1 MIRTMTMAGLVF
13 TLSLAGTA
21 MAAEPEVVADDVVVA
36 LVDKVAAEVEKDAPG
51 TFGKINSGAHPYK
64 DKDKAEHYVF
74 VYDTDVNMVAHPDK
88 NLVGKNVKG
97 KPDPKGKK
105 FRDEIVEGALK
116 SKTGWV
122 TYVYKKPDSAGLFDK
137 KSYFKLASGSDGKK
151 YVVICGKYLDK
162 K

>member
-1 MIRTMTMAGLVF
+1 MKRALLAVAVVVAALVP
-13 TLSLAGTA
+13 SLAL
-21 MAAEPEVVADDVVVA
+21 AEAEVVADDVVVA
-36 LVDKVAAEVEKDAPG
+36 LVDKTAAEIEKNAPG
-51 TFGKINSGAHPYK
+51 TFEKISAGAHPYK
-64 DKDKAEHYVF
+64 DKDRPDHYVF

-105 FRDEIVEGALK
+105 FRDEIVEGAQK

-122 TYVYKKPDSAGLFDK
+122 TYVYKKPDAAGLFDK
-137 KSYFKLASGSDGKK
+137 KSYFKLATGSDGKK
-151 YVVICGKYLDK
+151 YVVTCGKYLEK